1 MRRLETTMMTWQRA
15 RFILLAALECLV
27 LGFTCLRGTPCAA
40 QDDEAI
46 SRYKILDVRG
56 VYELKPTLQT
66 NAPAKVLLDPGH
78 PPSLNPPDSFFWIVR
93 RAPCFLISGDLPR
106 FALGRNLPAPEL
118 DPKIGKLGDLR
129 IRITVTGKS
138 YWLDEVPGIHAT
150 FHPWGT
156 AHHLSAGPDFPL
168 DVEVRATMVENTGI
182 AIEIDLGANSP
193 QPLDGV
199 IDLSYGGLARLITG
213 HAPTGNPA
221 LAKTNVVT
229 VEKDG
234 GAISDPAIPVQV
246 EARTN
251 PAAQP
256 TVDPTNRLDWQ
267 FPFALKQSRSV
278 FRLMAF
284 QQEPGQSTEP
294 NIDRFDEYVQV
305 TRKYYETLLN
315 TIEIQTPDRVLD
327 TGLYAALLN
336 LDYDY
341 SSPAWFEALYH
352 WNAYWVNNYQISAAI
367 DLGQL
372 DRARRALIFFAS
384 RPDGPGQAINADASP
399 YHGDE
404 FGSNWTAWTSP
415 STKFEEG
422 LPYYIL
428 ELYRYWLAT
437 GDRKTLD
444 AVWPATKENLE
455 RLLKTRDPDGNMLL
469 DWMQG
474 GNMFLYQSD
483 HLNLPGDAFSPSIMV
498 AGNLDQMAEMAEARG
513 ESGDAERW
521 RHRAAYMRSELVR
534 RFWLP
539 QEGRFISDIDGQG
552 LVMKANF
559 YTDFVYPQLYSD
571 LPLAYTW
578 TSLRTLDRTLWMKN
592 DLMREGN
599 YKPPNPGN
607 DVVAPVQ
614 MAEAAE
620 AYLQAGVASR
630 GARLLHATALGATTA
645 TYSPG
650 AFSDSMQYG
659 GVGLPSYV
667 FGNPAGSYARAV
679 VSGLFGLEPAAS
691 GRPLKWHPSIPDD
704 WPSAKLRT
712 GGITMQITGA
722 RNERS
727 YSLDLP
733 EAQAVDLRVPL
744 YGRKVEE
751 VKDASGAKLAFT
763 VQPYPSGNFL
773 EVHLAPATELKIT
786 VRSTPGPALA
796 VPAPEPPPEPVRSGA
811 QWMAGK
817 REPLPVESKF
827 NSDSIMTRNV
837 WRHEPI
843 KIEFPSCAEGSP
855 SGCDI
860 PVGKSSF
867 HVLPKGRNIMVI
879 EVGENDP
886 YMQQLQPSNLPSW
899 MDLPVGKSVRALE
912 FLTATELATRLTG
925 VQVGAVHLRYA
936 TGGEVDAP
944 LIYGRN
950 IDCFSHPFAIETDN
964 YKVAKGVLSA
974 FVVKTDA
981 SRKLEEIKIQL
992 YAADASLGVL
1002 GINLVLP

>member
-1 MRRLETTMMTWQRA
+1 
-15 RFILLAALECLV
+15 
-27 LGFTCLRGTPCAA
+27 
-40 QDDEAI
+40 
-46 SRYKILDVRG
+46 
-56 VYELKPTLQT
+56 
-66 NAPAKVLLDPGH
+66 
-78 PPSLNPPDSFFWIVR
+78 
-93 RAPCFLISGDLPR
+93 LPR

-129 IRITVTGKS
+129 IRIEVNGKS
-138 YWLDEVPGIHAT
+138 YWLDEVPGIQST
-150 FHPWGT
+150 FYPWGT
-156 AHHLSAGPDFPL
+156 VHHVSPRPDFPL
-168 DVEVRATMVENTGI
+168 DVEVRATLVENTGM

-199 IDLSYGGLARLITG
+199 LDLSYGGLARIITG
-213 HAPTGNPA
+213 HASTGDP
-221 LAKTNVVT
+221 KHSQTNVVT

-234 GAISDPAIPVQV
+234 GAISDSAIPVQV
-246 EARTN
+246 AARTH
-251 PAAQP
+251 PVSQP
-256 TVDPTNRLDWQ
+256 TLDPSNRLDWQ
-267 FPFALKQSRSV
+267 FPFALKQSKSV
-278 FRLMAF
+278 FRFMAF
-284 QQEPGQSTEP
+284 QKDPSQPKDLD
-294 NIDRFDEYVQV
+294 IDRFDEYVQA

-315 TIEIQTPDRVLD
+315 TIEIRTPDRVID

-341 SSPAWFEALYH
+341 SSPAWFEALQH

-372 DRARRALIFFAS
+372 DRARRALIFFAD
-384 RPDGPGQAINADASP
+384 RPGGPGQAVFGDGSP
-399 YHGDE
+399 YNGDK
-404 FGSNWTAWTSP
+404 FGTSYTKWIEP
-415 STKFEEG
+415 GIKFEEG
-422 LPYYIL
+422 MPYYIL

-455 RLLKTRDPDGNMLL
+455 RLLKTRDPDGDMLL
-469 DWMQG
+469 DWMLG
-474 GNMFLYQSD
+474 GNMFLYQTD
-483 HLNLPGDAFSPSIMV
+483 TLNLPGDAFSPSIMM
-498 AGNLDQMAEMAEARG
+498 AGDLDAMAEMAEARG
-513 ESGDAERW
+513 ESDDAERW

-539 QEGRFISDIDGQG
+539 KEGRFICDIDGQG
-552 LVMKANF
+552 LVAKANF

-578 TSLRTLDRTLWMKN
+578 TSLRTLDRTLWMKSN
-592 DLMREGN
+592 LMHEGN
-599 YKPPNPGN
+599 YKPPHPGN
-607 DVVAPVQ
+607 DLVAPVQ

-620 AYLQAGVASR
+620 AYLQAGVAGR
-630 GARLLHATALGATTA
+630 GWRLLHATALGATTA

-650 AFSDSMQYG
+650 AFADSMLYG

-667 FGNPAGSYARAV
+667 FGNPAGSYARGV

-691 GRPLKWHPSIPDD
+691 SRALKWHPSIPDD
-704 WPSAKLRT
+704 WPSARLRT

-722 RNERS
+722 HNERS

-744 YGRKVEE
+744 YGRKVEA
-751 VKDASGAKLAFT
+751 VKDASGASLKFT
-763 VQPYPSGNFL
+763 VAPHPSGNFL
-773 EVHLAPATELKIT
+773 EVHLAAGTEFKIS

-796 VPAPEPPPEPVRSGA
+796 VPAPEPPPDPVRVGA
-811 QWMAGK
+811 QWIAGK
-817 REPLPVESKF
+817 REPMPMDDKF
-827 NSDSIMTRNV
+827 NSDSIMTRNA
-837 WRHEPI
+837 WRHDPF
-843 KIEFPSCAEGSP
+843 KIEFPSCTEAS
-855 SGCDI
+855 SGGCEI

-867 HVLPKGRNIMVI
+867 HVVPKGRNILVL

-886 YMQQLQPSNLPSW
+886 YMQQLQLSNFSSW
-899 MDLPVGKSVRALE
+899 VDLPVGKSVRALE
-912 FLTATELATRLTG
+912 FLTATEVAPRLTG
-925 VQVGAVHLRYA
+925 VQVGVMHLRYA
-936 TGGEVDAP
+936 AGAAMDAP
-944 LIYGRN
+944 LVYGQN
-950 IDCFSHPFAIETDN
+950 IDCFSHPFAIDTDN

-992 YAADASLGVL
+992 YAADASVGVL